1 MREKKN
7 TAAYRARIV
16 GRAPGIKLGGDTPR
30 AYRVVAGKAHL
41 PLDDTG
47 LGAKRASFCE
57 ADDAAF
63 AAVGP
68 YAVLDCQRQ
77 AEECLCHCG
86 RLRGSF
92 DGEVRCLVCAITG
105 SSSWEGGSARDG

>member
-1 MREKKN
+1 M
-7 TAAYRARIV
+7 
-16 GRAPGIKLGGDTPR
+16 
-30 AYRVVAGKAHL
+30 VAGKAHHL

-47 LGAKRASFCE
+47 LGAKRAAFCE

-68 YAVLDCQRQ
+68 YAVLDCQQQ
-77 AEECLCHCG
+77 AEECLCHCE

-92 DGEVRCLVCAITG
+92 DGEVGYLVCAITG

>member
-1 MREKKN
+1 MV
-7 TAAYRARIV
+7 T
-16 GRAPGIKLGGDTPR
+16 
-30 AYRVVAGKAHL
+30 GKAHL

-47 LGAKRASFCE
+47 LGAKRAAFCE

-68 YAVLDCQRQ
+68 YAVLDCQCQQQ
-77 AEECLCHCG
+77 AEECLRHCG

-92 DGEVRCLVCAITG
+92 DGRGRVSGMCYHRVVELGGWV
-105 SSSWEGGSARDG
+105 SEGWLEQHDAPG